1 MAVTITATDL
11 ATAVGFTAAI
21 ATRLLPVATAL
32 VNAYAP
38 TAPDAISNEAVVRAA
53 GWLHG
58 APKTGAVAQQQGDIR
73 TEFLFEATGVLTHS
87 GAKSLLSPFK
97 RRRAGKI

>member
-1 MAVTITATDL
+1 MAVKISATEL
-11 ATAVGFTAAI
+11 ASAVGFSETI

-38 TAPDAISNEAVVRAA
+38 TAPDAISDEAVIRAA

-58 APKTGAVAQQQGDIR
+58 QPKTGAVAQQQGDVR
-73 TEFLFEATGVLTHS
+73 DEFLFEASGVLTHS

-97 RRRAGKI
+97 RRRAGAI